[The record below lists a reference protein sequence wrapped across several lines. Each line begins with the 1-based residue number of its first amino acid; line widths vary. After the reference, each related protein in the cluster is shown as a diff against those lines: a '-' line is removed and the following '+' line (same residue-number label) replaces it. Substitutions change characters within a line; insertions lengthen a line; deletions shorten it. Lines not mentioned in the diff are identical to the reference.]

1 MTAQAQGNWC
11 RSAAIAYA
19 LLNAWSFEND
29 SLVQLCATES
39 LDLEQAERR
48 AICERQPTDRRPEA
62 SGAAPGE
69 SFAENDRRF

>member
-1 MTAQAQGNWC
+1 LRLTGTSCPLKITASFN
-11 RSAAIAYA
+11 YA
-19 LLNAWSFEND
+19 PPK
-29 SLVQLCATES
+29 V
-39 LDLEQAERR
+39 DLEQAERR

>member
-1 MTAQAQGNWC
+1 MPG
-11 RSAAIAYA
+11 
-19 LLNAWSFEND
+19 SFEHD
-29 SLVQLCATES
+29 HLVQLYAADG